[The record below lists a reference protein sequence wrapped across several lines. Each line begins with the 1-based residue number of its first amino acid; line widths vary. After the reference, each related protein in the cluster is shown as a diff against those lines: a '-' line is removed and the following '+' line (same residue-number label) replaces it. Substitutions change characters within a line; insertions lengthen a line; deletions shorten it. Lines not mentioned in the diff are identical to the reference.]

1 MSIKLSGWIALV
13 ALVGVA
19 ACATN
24 RASTERGLIGSESV
38 PLVTVQND
46 NFLDVAVY
54 VVHGTSRF
62 RIGTVSSTSSQTF
75 RLRTEGQGGATP
87 LQIMADPIGENRRR
101 YITDPVTLAPG
112 QRLEVKVGSQLSL
125 STFAVWNR

>member
-1 MSIKLSGWIALV
+1 MAIKPLRWAAMIAV
-13 ALVGVA
+13 VGVA

-24 RASTERGLIGSESV
+24 RAASEQGLIGAESV

-62 RIGTVSSTSSQTF
+62 RIGTVSSTSSRTF
-75 RLRTEGQGGATP
+75 RLKTEGQAGGTP

-101 YITDPVTLAPG
+101 YITDPVTLGPG

-125 STFAVWNR
+125 STFAIWNR

>member
-1 MSIKLSGWIALV
+1 MAIKPLGWAAMV
-13 ALVGVA
+13 ALVYAA

-24 RASTERGLIGSESV
+24 RTSNQVGAGGAEVAPI
-38 PLVTVQND
+38 VTVQND
-46 NFLDVAVY
+46 NWLDVAVY

-62 RIGTVSSTSSQTF
+62 RIGTVSSASSRTF
-75 RLRTEGQGGATP
+75 KLQLEGQAGATP

-101 YITDPVTLAPG
+101 SITDPVTLAPG

-125 STFAVWNR
+125 SSFAIWNR